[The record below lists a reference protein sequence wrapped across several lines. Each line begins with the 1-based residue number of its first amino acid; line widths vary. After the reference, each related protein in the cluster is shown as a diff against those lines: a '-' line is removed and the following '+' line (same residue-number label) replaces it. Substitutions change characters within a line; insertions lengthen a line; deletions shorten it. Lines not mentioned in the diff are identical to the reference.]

1 MAQPD
6 GTDDKNHNPND
17 EDNSVK
23 LITLELAEESEAV
36 AFEDGRA
43 DHRGENVI
51 GKSHLAHRCEP
62 LRYPTQ
68 GNGLDDQQN
77 HRYVTESRDAPNF
90 IGDPVTFTESTLKYC
105 LAHHQAVQM

>member
-62 LRYPTQ
+62 L
-68 GNGLDDQQN
+68 